1 MGFVIYGHKNKNN
14 ANIEEMLFE
23 SFFFAQMDF
32 VIYSQINKSCAF
44 IWSFVWHL
52 EYLLFKVLENMN
64 LFIFQ
69 E

>member
-32 VIYSQINKSCAF
+32 VIYSQINKSCAILF
-44 IWSFVWHL
+44 G
-52 EYLLFKVLENMN
+52 LLFAT
-64 LFIFQ
+64 
-69 E
+69 